1 MRIATR
7 RPFALAGTTLLATI
21 ALLGVSTPAHA
32 AATLTVGPTGTYATI
47 SAAIA
52 AADPGDLITV
62 ADGLY
67 VENITVAEGITI
79 QAENPRAATIQGNV
93 TLSAPANIGGFTIAP
108 LSGIGVTVGAA
119 GAGSQITNN
128 TVQGTA
134 QLIRVGSAVGSAGAR
149 TLVAGNT
156 LQSFTGAA
164 VFVSASSFVDV
175 VGNTITNTLP
185 IPAGSVGVNVGN
197 GSTDV
202 TVLGNIISNVENA
215 IAVLSASAP
224 ALTNISITGNS
235 ISNTSNS
242 AVVLANANLQG
253 VEVSGNSFTDVGTSG
268 PTRAAVQIGVVGL
281 AAPNGSAG
289 LDGLTIDGNTVANA
303 PNGVVFSSNVV
314 LVDNESAVVSDNTF
328 VGLTGAAI
336 AVDPAVAGTVS
347 ASGNDFGG
355 APVTGNVAV
364 AAVAVPAG
372 PGLAATGLDGNAG
385 LIATAAALLM
395 ALGAVLLMRRRSV
408 VR

>member
-1 MRIATR
+1 MHAAIR
-7 RPFALAGTTLLATI
+7 RPLALAGTTLLATI
-21 ALLGVSTPAHA
+21 ALVGVSTAAHA
-32 AATLTVGPTGTYATI
+32 ATTLTVGPTGTYATI
-47 SAAIA
+47 SAAVA

-67 VENITVAEGITI
+67 VENITVAEAITI

-93 TLSAPANIGGFTIAP
+93 ALSAPANLAGFTIAP
-108 LSGIGVTVGAA
+108 LSGIGVTVNAA
-119 GAGSQITNN
+119 GAGSQISNN

-156 LQSFTGAA
+156 LQSFTGAG

-197 GSTDV
+197 GSTDI

-215 IAVLSASAP
+215 IAVLSASTP
-224 ALTNISITGNS
+224 ALTNISITGNT

-268 PTRAAVQIGVVGL
+268 PTRAAVQIGVIGL
-281 AAPNGSAG
+281 AAPGGSAG

-336 AVDPAVAGTVS
+336 AVDPAVAATVS

-364 AAVAVPAG
+364 AAVPAG

-395 ALGAVLLMRRRSV
+395 ALGAVLLMRRRSA